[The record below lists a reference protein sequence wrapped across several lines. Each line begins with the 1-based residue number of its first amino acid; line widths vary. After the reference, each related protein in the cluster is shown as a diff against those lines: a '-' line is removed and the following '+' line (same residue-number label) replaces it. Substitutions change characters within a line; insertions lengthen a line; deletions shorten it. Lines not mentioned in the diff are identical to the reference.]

1 MTETNKNVIVLTKEQ
16 LAIILATTIVN
27 SNFPPKGDVDELVGK
42 IIPKAREAAQSLIE
56 LYNNGGLEE

>member
-27 SNFPPKGDVDELVGK
+27 STFPPTHKIDELVGK
-42 IIPKAREAAQSLIE
+42 VLPKSRKAAQNLID
-56 LYNNGGLEE
+56 LYNKGDL